1 MVFKAACL
9 MAESVPRV
17 VMTSGSSATS
27 INVPCGRP
35 PRPQN
40 WGCVLVPH
48 APPSLARHPSWRYP
62 QGLMTLTLSA
72 LAPTSALVG
81 SAVLPISVAILEDE
95 SHVRRMLE
103 AAVQSDPGL
112 SLAFSAQTV
121 HEAKLQASTNAAQV
135 YLVDLGLPDADG
147 RDFIRWI
154 AANQPDAL
162 CMVVTVFGDD
172 EHIVSSFAAG
182 AVGYLLKDAPASEIA
197 QHIAE
202 LVAGGSPIS
211 PSVARRMLQQ
221 FKTGNG
227 TNQPPSLSAS
237 GSKGPPENPLSERE
251 HEVLRLIEKGLT
263 YDEIAQVLGITWH
276 TVTGYLRRVYRK
288 LEVNSR
294 GEAVFEA
301 RHRGLL

>member
-1 MVFKAACL
+1 
-9 MAESVPRV
+9 
-17 VMTSGSSATS
+17 
-27 INVPCGRP
+27 
-35 PRPQN
+35 
-40 WGCVLVPH
+40 
-48 APPSLARHPSWRYP
+48 
-62 QGLMTLTLSA
+62 MTLTLPASA
-72 LAPTSALVG
+72 PAPRPTN

-95 SHVRRMLE
+95 AHVRRMFE
-103 AAVQSDPGL
+103 SAVLSDPGL
-112 SLAFSAQTV
+112 TLAFSAHTV
-121 HEAKLQASTNAAQV
+121 QQAKALAQSSSAQV

-147 RDFIRWI
+147 REFIRWVV
-154 AANQPDAL
+154 ANQPGAS
-162 CMVVTVFGDD
+162 CMVVTMFGDD

-182 AVGYLLKDAPASEIA
+182 AVGYLLKDTPPGEIA
-197 QHIAE
+197 LHIAQ

-211 PSVARRMLQQ
+211 PSVARRMLQH

-227 TNQPPSLSAS
+227 SNHSPSSPVGGLNGRS
-237 GSKGPPENPLSERE
+237 ENPLSERE

>member
-1 MVFKAACL
+1 
-9 MAESVPRV
+9 
-17 VMTSGSSATS
+17 MT
-27 INVPCGRP
+27 
-35 PRPQN
+35 
-40 WGCVLVPH
+40 
-48 APPSLARHPSWRYP
+48 APPSSPTPSGAILP
-62 QGLMTLTLSA
+62 SNTA
-72 LAPTSALVG
+72 

-95 SHVRRMLE
+95 AHVRKMFE
-103 AAVQSDPGL
+103 SAVQSDAGL
-112 SLAFSAQTV
+112 MLAFSAQTV
-121 HEAKLQASTNAAQV
+121 REAKQMALTNSAQV

-147 RDFIRWI
+147 REFIRWI
-154 AANQPDAL
+154 AANQPGAL

-182 AVGYLLKDAPASEIA
+182 ASGYLLKDAPSGEIA
-197 QHIAE
+197 LHIAE

-211 PSVARRMLQQ
+211 PSVARRMLQH
-221 FKTGNG
+221 FKAGND
-227 TNQPPSLSAS
+227 TNHASPPPASGPSAS
-237 GSKGPPENPLSERE
+237 LENPLKNLLSERE

-263 YDEIAQVLGITWH
+263 YDEIAKVLGITWH

>member
-1 MVFKAACL
+1 
-9 MAESVPRV
+9 
-17 VMTSGSSATS
+17 MTT
-27 INVPCGRP
+27 P
-35 PRPQN
+35 PP
-40 WGCVLVPH
+40 LP
-48 APPSLARHPSWRYP
+48 AKL
-62 QGLMTLTLSA
+62 
-72 LAPTSALVG
+72 PTRAG

-95 SHVRRMLE
+95 AHVRKMFE
-103 AAVQSDPGL
+103 SAVQSDPGL
-112 SLAFSAQTV
+112 LLAFSAQTV
-121 HEAKLQASTNAAQV
+121 QEAKSLAQSNSAQV

-147 RDFIRWI
+147 REFIRWI
-154 AANQPDAL
+154 AANQPGAQ

-197 QHIAE
+197 QRIAE

-211 PSVARRMLQQ
+211 PSVARRMLQH
-221 FKTGNG
+221 FRAAPAPEPA
-227 TNQPPSLSAS
+227 TNADS
-237 GSKGPPENPLSERE
+237 NPLSERE

-263 YDEIAQVLGITWH
+263 YDEVAQILGISWH

>member
-1 MVFKAACL
+1 MVSTSLPEHFEDPNFGGITAQRSIEAALRCGELDATLKIL
-9 MAESVPRV
+9 MPAPKP
-17 VMTSGSSATS
+17 SSPSSTFDPS
-27 INVPCGRP
+27 
-35 PRPQN
+35 
-40 WGCVLVPH
+40 PH
-48 APPSLARHPSWRYP
+48 RARGQDALNAPSSD
-62 QGLMTLTLSA
+62 
-72 LAPTSALVG
+72 
-81 SAVLPISVAILEDE
+81 LPISVAILEDE
-95 SHVRRMLE
+95 AYVRKMFE
-103 AAVQSDPGL
+103 QAVGSDPGMA
-112 SLAFSAQTV
+112 LAFSAQTV
-121 HEAKLQASTNAAQV
+121 AEAKTLALTRAAQV

-154 AANQPDAL
+154 SANQPGAL
-162 CMVVTVFGDD
+162 SMVVTVFGDD

-182 AVGYLLKDAPASEIA
+182 AVGYLLKDATSAEIA

-211 PSVARRMLQQ
+211 PSVARRMLQH
-221 FKTGNG
+221 FKPGHNS
-227 TNQPPSLSAS
+227 NRMPLEPVSAVDN
-237 GSKGPPENPLSERE
+237 PIVDPLDNPLSERE

-263 YDEIAQVLGITWH
+263 YDEIAQILGITWH